1 MLYQIW
7 MWCKTNRIAIDL
19 VQNLKANKSGTVLQY
34 NVNLTLIETS
44 NYCFFLKSNN
54 HYFWIRIFF
63 YWYMLMKT
71 ENVPDRSKII
81 SITMAFSLSW
91 IIRERCKKRSD
102 MTETIV
108 LISTFNRGF
117 SISCHFYRSI
127 TLKVSG
133 FLMFLGGLK
142 KTSSMEWFYKD
153 FRFYILLLYEILICN
168 AFHYHSLIKKRKR
181 KSGDFSLTLPVPN
194 TDKQNFYFRS
204 SLWFLKRFY
213 EGLERPLKF
222 HNNQN

>member
-1 MLYQIW
+1 
-7 MWCKTNRIAIDL
+7 
-19 VQNLKANKSGTVLQY
+19 
-34 NVNLTLIETS
+34 
-44 NYCFFLKSNN
+44 
-54 HYFWIRIFF
+54 
-63 YWYMLMKT
+63 
-71 ENVPDRSKII
+71 
-81 SITMAFSLSW
+81 
-91 IIRERCKKRSD
+91 

-142 KTSSMEWFYKD
+142 KTSSVEWFYKD
-153 FRFYILLLYEILICN
+153 FRFYILLLYD
-168 AFHYHSLIKKRKR
+168 FYHYHSLIKKRKR

>member
-1 MLYQIW
+1 
-7 MWCKTNRIAIDL
+7 
-19 VQNLKANKSGTVLQY
+19 
-34 NVNLTLIETS
+34 
-44 NYCFFLKSNN
+44 
-54 HYFWIRIFF
+54 
-63 YWYMLMKT
+63 MKT

-153 FRFYILLLYEILICN
+153 FRFYILLLYEKMQCN
-168 AFHYHSLIKKRKR
+168 FNLQHLSLPFPNYKAQTKVRRFFINPSRSEPGKREFL
-181 KSGDFSLTLPVPN
+181 FSLFFVVPQ
-194 TDKQNFYFRS
+194 KVLWRS
-204 SLWFLKRFY
+204 WKAFKV
-213 EGLERPLKF
+213 P
-222 HNNQN
+222 